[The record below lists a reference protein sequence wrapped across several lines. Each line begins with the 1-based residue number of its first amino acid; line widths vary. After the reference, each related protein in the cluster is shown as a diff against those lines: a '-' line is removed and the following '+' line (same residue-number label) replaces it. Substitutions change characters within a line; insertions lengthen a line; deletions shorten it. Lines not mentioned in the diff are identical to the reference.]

1 MPKIV
6 HHSRIHTSHDHHH
19 PHCILLETCIS
30 SRWNSEKCSHCYEPP
45 MFCSPL
51 ERTCNANSNVD
62 SHCMTMDEHHRQP
75 QSTMEMETLKRSKNL
90 KEAET
95 LILEKESA
103 LYHV

>member
-1 MPKIV
+1 
-6 HHSRIHTSHDHHH
+6 
-19 PHCILLETCIS
+19 
-30 SRWNSEKCSHCYEPP
+30 
-45 MFCSPL
+45 
-51 ERTCNANSNVD
+51 
-62 SHCMTMDEHHRQP
+62 MTMDEHHRQP